1 MPDTLLLDVATWDYV
16 TDAAGNWAVA
26 TEPYALAQDVSSAVR
41 LFLGELWYDASQGIP
56 YFSQILGKSPPL
68 AVFQEYMVR
77 AALTVPNVVSAVCI
91 VESYDF
97 ATRHIDGQ
105 LQFVD
110 VNGNNGA
117 IALGN
122 PA

>member
-1 MPDTLLLDVATWDYV
+1 MDTLLLDTVLWDLTV
-16 TDAAGNWAVA
+16 DAAGNIALA

-41 LFLGELWYDASQGIP
+41 LFLGELWYDNTQGID
-56 YFSQILGKSPPL
+56 YTRKILGESPPL
-68 AVFQEYMVR
+68 AVFQEYMVG
-77 AALTVPNVVSAVCI
+77 AALTVPDVVSAVCI

-97 ATRHIDGQ
+97 ATRHVEGQ

-110 VNGNNGA
+110 VNGNNGS

-122 PA
+122 QA

>member
-1 MPDTLLLDVATWDYV
+1 MDTLLLDTVLWDLTV
-16 TDAAGNWAVA
+16 DAAGNIALA
-26 TEPYALAQDVSSAVR
+26 TAPYALAQDVSSAVR
-41 LFLGELWYDASQGIP
+41 LFLGELWYDDTQGIP
-56 YFSQILGKSPPL
+56 YNTKILGESPPL
-68 AVFQEYMVR
+68 AVFQEYMVQ
-77 AALTVPNVVSAVCI
+77 AALTVPDVVSAVCI

-97 ATRHIDGQ
+97 RTRHVEGQ

-110 VNGNNGA
+110 VNGNNGS

>member
-1 MPDTLLLDVATWDYV
+1 MDTLLLDTVLWDLTV
-16 TDAAGNWAVA
+16 DAAGNIARA

-41 LFLGELWYDASQGIP
+41 LFLGELWYDDTQGID
-56 YFSQILGKSPPL
+56 YEGKILGKSPPL
-68 AVFQEYMVR
+68 AVFQEYMVV
-77 AALTVPNVVSAVCI
+77 AALTVPDVVSAVCI

-97 ATRHIDGQ
+97 ATRHVEGQ

-110 VNGNNGA
+110 VNGNNGSIA
-117 IALGN
+117 IGN

>member
-1 MPDTLLLDVATWDYV
+1 MDTLLLDTVLWDLTV
-16 TDAAGNWAVA
+16 DAAGNIALA

-41 LFLGELWYDASQGIP
+41 LFLGELWYDDTQGTD
-56 YFSQILGKSPPL
+56 YEGKILGHSPPL
-68 AVFQEYMVR
+68 AVFQEYMVA
-77 AALTVPNVVSAVCI
+77 AALTVPDVVSAVCI

-97 ATRHIDGQ
+97 ATRHVEGQ

-110 VNGNNGA
+110 VNGNNGS